1 MPTHFKTKY
10 SVDKASKNYYSFLN
24 LALSKL
30 KIFLH
35 GIKSG
40 KASIIEKN
48 VNINL
53 TDNAK
58 FYFGDHSVIS
68 SNSLI
73 HLTKPKP
80 NLYIGNF
87 VSIGFG
93 SMILVKCNTYIDNY
107 TRVGAYVT
115 IRDHIK
121 KDVNTEGKKII
132 ESKTAFKN
140 VKIGKN
146 VWIGNYS
153 TIFPGVT
160 IGDNSIVSAYSFV
173 TENVPK
179 NCVVAGQ
186 PARIIKKIK

>member
-1 MPTHFKTKY
+1 MF
-10 SVDKASKNYYSFLN
+10 
-24 LALSKL
+24 
-30 KIFLH
+30 
-35 GIKSG
+35 
-40 KASIIEKN
+40 
-48 VNINL
+48 
-53 TDNAK
+53 
-58 FYFGDHSVIS
+58 S
-68 SNSLI
+68 S
-73 HLTKPKP
+73 
-80 NLYIGNF
+80 
-87 VSIGFG
+87 
-93 SMILVKCNTYIDNY
+93 
-107 TRVGAYVT
+107 

-121 KDVNTEGKKII
+121 KDVNTKGKKII

-179 NCVVAGQ
+179 NRVVAGQ